1 MPKGP
6 TVSRSD
12 LFLRGEVMKEASSR
26 RRNTMQ
32 QNITRS
38 ILTAAIAL
46 TMSPAAFTQTLVVHI
61 VQRQDTKTELT
72 AATPADTKDDKS
84 SSGGKKPAASD
95 KSTAATD
102 KGTQTRSYT
111 VTGATLTLQLPDRR
125 LVRVVCESKYALR
138 FDYINRRSCRTPP
151 ADEVTAEF
159 NGDEAKLIWSVSL
172 DNRKMQSE
180 TYTILNIV
188 PSPRR

>member
-1 MPKGP
+1 
-6 TVSRSD
+6 
-12 LFLRGEVMKEASSR
+12 
-26 RRNTMQ
+26 MQ

-38 ILTAAIAL
+38 IVTAAIVL
-46 TMSPAAFTQTLVVHI
+46 TMSPAGFAQTLLVHI
-61 VQRQDTKTELT
+61 VQRQDTKTDLT
-72 AATPADTKDDKS
+72 AVIPETADAKADKS
-84 SSGGKKPAASD
+84 STAEKKPAGS
-95 KSTAATD
+95 KSSAATTTE
-102 KGTQTRSYT
+102 KGGQTRSYT

-125 LVRVVCESKYALR
+125 LVQVTCESKYALR

-159 NGDEAKLIWSVSL
+159 NGDEAKLMWSVSL